1 MQPRDGIRTKKM
13 VASEETLLGAN
24 ATLLSYANSKIE
36 ELDAKR
42 QSLMKAIADMRAS
55 VLSPE
60 HVQSISGYLK
70 SWDDVSFEDKRLVV
84 DGFIAKIQATSESVQ
99 IEWKI

>member
-1 MQPRDGIRTKKM
+1 MDAEIER
-13 VASEETLLGAN
+13 LLDSLLDAN

-55 VLSPE
+55 SLSPE

-70 SWDDVSFEDKRLVV
+70 NWDDVSFEDKRLVI
-84 DGFIAKIQATSESVQ
+84 DGLIAKIQATSESVQ